1 MTSKRVIFPFPRIK
15 KKNKNKKRLVP
26 LGYVCTL
33 FIQQRYSIQQT
44 TTSTYKTNNT
54 MFHIFSS
61 SSLTIRALSLSL
73 YKSSFPIIE
82 FFSHS
87 FSLSLSL
94 LQALHL
100 WDRKLLWSC
109 IHGGNIIYLISLSF
123 LFFVFYFMNVL
134 YSRTWFIHQYVP
146 KQTCSFSF
154 FSLMFLPF
162 PFFFLY

>member
-94 LQALHL
+94 
-100 WDRKLLWSC
+100 
-109 IHGGNIIYLISLSF
+109 SLSSKHF
-123 LFFVFYFMNVL
+123 IFGIGSSFDLAFMAVTLYISFLSLFF
-134 YSRTWFIHQYVP
+134 
-146 KQTCSFSF
+146 FSF
-154 FSLMFLPF
+154 FIS
-162 PFFFLY
+162 